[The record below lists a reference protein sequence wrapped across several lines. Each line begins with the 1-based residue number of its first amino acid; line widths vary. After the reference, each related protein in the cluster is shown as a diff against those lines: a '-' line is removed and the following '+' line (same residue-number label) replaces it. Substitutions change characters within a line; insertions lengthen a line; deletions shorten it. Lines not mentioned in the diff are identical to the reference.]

1 MSESAGTN
9 LGRLNTQRNL
19 LLKLD
24 PQKRRVQIFIRN
36 ASMSPMLLVMPVLE
50 GDPNGSGLTGR
61 TWWTACGRRRGHDED
76 RDGLMAVRAPLRY
89 RQRGRVSQSRA
100 SRGCLGRD
108 GAAPGDAV
116 RGDGL
121 RVGS

>member
-36 ASMSPMLLVMPVLE
+36 ASMSPMLLVMPVLG
-50 GDPNGSGLTGR
+50 GDLAGQG
-61 TWWTACGRRRGHDED
+61 
-76 RDGLMAVRAPLRY
+76 
-89 RQRGRVSQSRA
+89 
-100 SRGCLGRD
+100 
-108 GAAPGDAV
+108 
-116 RGDGL
+116 
-121 RVGS
+121 